1 MFRRYMTS
9 ATLVVAIVG
18 SAAMLAG
25 CGSPP
30 NSGVIRNIQAQ
41 FDSAPNFAGS
51 ANCPASTGA
60 VLVEGRG
67 IGTAF
72 IGPVTNAVGTAAEC
86 SRGVILNKAG
96 YHSPNTGLFS
106 NCENNKYLT
115 GKSWFDVH
123 GTGTYTVDNGSVL
136 YLVYHEHSESPFQA
150 DGKTIRVAPFTLHDC
165 GFWQV
170 DPNKSTGIFH
180 GATGSGKILATV
192 PVRLDYSS
200 SVFATYDG
208 KIHPAAGATPPA
220 APGAVACDKTM
231 SGPIIGPV
239 TVASGAVCSLQAAS
253 VNGGVTVDKGGTLL
267 MQNSIAR
274 GDVVCKGCG
283 AAASPKL
290 CGAAAAACGGAV
302 NFQNATTLGNLT
314 VDGATNGS
322 AILSSTIIKDLTYSN
337 SSGSTLITGNFVK
350 GSLTCNGNNP
360 APTVEYKPKGQT
372 YTLSNYG
379 GKSTGQCATS
389 SSG

>member
-1 MFRRYMTS
+1 MFRKYVTS

-18 SAAMLAG
+18 FAGMLTG

-51 ANCPASTGA
+51 PDCPASTGA

-67 IGTAF
+67 VGTAF
-72 IGPVTNAVGTAAEC
+72 IGPIDNAVGTAAEC

-96 YHSPNTGLFS
+96 YHSPNAGTFAD
-106 NCENNKYLT
+106 CENNKFVK

-123 GTGTYTVDNGSVL
+123 GTGTYTVKNGSVL

-150 DGKTIRVAPFTLHDC
+150 DGKTIRVPPFTLHDC

-192 PVRLDYSS
+192 PVRLDFSS
-200 SVFATYDG
+200 SVFATYQGIIKPADG
-208 KIHPAAGATPPA
+208 ASPPPTPQ
-220 APGAVACDKTM
+220 AVACNKTI
-231 SGPIIGPV
+231 SGPIAGSV

-253 VNGGVTVDKGGTLL
+253 VNGRVTVNKGGTLL

-274 GDVVCKGCG
+274 DDVVCKGCG
-283 AAASPKL
+283 APARPKL
-290 CGAAAAACGGAV
+290 CGASAQACGGAV
-302 NFQNATTLGNLT
+302 NFMNATTLGNLT
-314 VDGATNGS
+314 VHGASYGS
-322 AILSSTIIKDLTYSN
+322 AILSSSILKDLQYSN
-337 SSGSTLITGNFVK
+337 SSGSTLIAGNFVK
-350 GSLTCNGNNP
+350 GLLSCDGNNP
-360 APTVEYKPKGQT
+360 PPTIKYTPKGQSF
-372 YTLSNYG
+372 TLSNFPG
-379 GKSTGQCATS
+379 ESAGQCAT
-389 SSG
+389 